1 MYSLVAIACGLV
13 IAIGLH
19 LLLLIEPF
27 LNCKINF
34 TRIKSLLVQFQG
46 CYKDKYRCFASYYM
60 ICQLVLLVI
69 MNTNVA
75 NIFTLAYKQIAVL
88 IYTALINLIVR
99 PYSSNILNI
108 VDGLILVTMIFVAA
122 LQPSK
127 AGNRATANVVNWL
140 AITLLLLPLLI
151 VLGLIVPF
159 IKHLISSY
167 WINVSTE
174 TTERGKHNTSM

>member
-1 MYSLVAIACGLV
+1 MYGLVAIVCGLV
-13 IAIGLH
+13 IAIGLP

-27 LNCKINF
+27 LNRKINF

-46 CYKDKYRCFASYYM
+46 CYKDKYRCFASYY
-60 ICQLVLLVI
+60 ICRLVLLVI

-108 VDGLILVTMIFVAA
+108 IDGLILVTMIFVAA